1 MFVTIEHGL
10 FTAQMPAHD
19 NVWFLSDR
27 TCLVRHVEAIPE
39 EIKLHLTP
47 KTTKAQE
54 KCWKFQGLLYPLTS
68 LLIDEIAQ
76 PLRKLRPTPEEV
88 AALKVIMLMKP
99 TIIRESETVP
109 LANPDELRLLSDVRD
124 KVLMGLHAFY
134 IASGE
139 ENPEERLSDLLM
151 LSGGVAICAAQ
162 ELEGLHL
169 LRFFDMARFDDD
181 CAKLLFG
188 G

>member
-10 FTAQMPAHD
+10 FTAQMPPHD

-54 KCWKFQGLLYPLTS
+54 LLYPLTS

-88 AALKVIMLMKP
+88 AALKVLMLMKP
-99 TIIRESETVP
+99 TIMRESEGVP
-109 LANPDELRLLSDVRD
+109 LANSDELRLLSDVRD
-124 KVLMGLHAFY
+124 KVLTGLHAFY
-134 IASGE
+134 VTNGE

-162 ELEGLHL
+162 KLEGLHL

-181 CAKLLFG
+181 CARLLFG